1 MIGSFVAL
9 DVETANADLASICQ
23 VGVVRFTDGVV
34 TDTWET
40 RVNPEAEF
48 DERNIA
54 VHGIDSAAIATSP
67 TFREIA
73 TDLFRQLDGNIVAS
87 HMPFDRVS
95 LQRSSSR
102 YGLSMPDVSWLDTAR
117 IARRTWPEFSQ
128 RGYGLFNVAG
138 TLGITFT
145 HHDAAEDARA
155 AGEVLVQACRVA
167 TCSVADW
174 KHRCESPITQKG
186 TIARDGNPDGPLFGH
201 VIVFTGEMDMPRKA
215 AATLA
220 ADAGCKVANNV
231 TRQTTLLVVGD
242 QDLRQTKGNAKSS
255 KHREAE
261 KLIAQGQ
268 PIRIMQES
276 DFVAMM
282 SLR

>member
-1 MIGSFVAL
+1 MIGSFVAV

-34 TDTWET
+34 SETWET
-40 RVNPEAEF
+40 RVNPEADF
-48 DERNIA
+48 DKRNIA
-54 VHGIDSAAIATSP
+54 LHGIDSFAVATSP
-67 TFREIA
+67 TFRDIA
-73 TDLFRQLDGNIVAS
+73 PDLFRLLDGNIVAS

-102 YGLSMPDVSWLDTAR
+102 YDVVVPEVSWLDTAR

-128 RGYGLFNVAG
+128 HGYGLFNVAS
-138 TLGITFT
+138 TLGIAFT

-155 AGEVLVQACRVA
+155 AGEVLVQACRIA

-174 KHRCESPITQKG
+174 MNRCKAPVTQ
-186 TIARDGNPDGPLFGH
+186 TASIAREGNPDGPLFGH
-201 VIVFTGEMDMPRKA
+201 HIVFTGTMSMERKDA
-215 AATLA
+215 AALA
-220 ADAGCKVANNV
+220 AVAGCTVSETVN
-231 TRQTTLLVVGD
+231 RRTTLLVVGD
-242 QDLRQTKGNAKSS
+242 QDLRQTKGFSKSS
-255 KHREAE
+255 KHRQAD
-261 KLIAQGQ
+261 KLIEKGQ

-276 DFVAMM
+276 DFIEMM